1 MNWCVLRDGVN
12 IDVFYWLVNVDV
24 FYGVVCFTGCFTGWK
39 IMICFMGW
47 YGMRSI
53 MTAPHL
59 ELTTPAPT
67 RLPPE
72 HHRDRGSLSG
82 EKYKM

>member
-1 MNWCVLRDGVN
+1 
-12 IDVFYWLVNVDV
+12 
-24 FYGVVCFTGCFTGWK
+24 
-39 IMICFMGW
+39 
-47 YGMRSI
+47 MRSI